1 MTNLTP
7 ASEPTVADAADMLA
21 QPTAPG
27 RQLRAGW
34 RLLLPSMTPWLAI
47 GIVLVVGISLFGV
60 LAPLFVSD
68 PTQIR
73 DQGLTPPSAQFPLG
87 TTQTGQ
93 DVLANLAYA
102 TRGSLQIGVLVG
114 ILATV
119 LSAFFGIYG
128 AYRGGLVD
136 EAFSLLSNVFLVIP
150 GLPLVIV
157 ISGFLPQESRGL
169 WTIVVVLGI
178 TSWAASARVLRAQ
191 TLSVRNRDYVAASK
205 IAGEKPWR
213 VIVVEILPNLLPV
226 IASQFVFAVIAAILG
241 EAGLSFI
248 GLGASNS
255 TTLGTMLFYA
265 QNGFALSLGAWWWFV
280 PPGLMIALY
289 GMGLSLVNF
298 SIDEIINPRLKDLRR
313 YRKRA
318 RRVARLERELARRG
332 RATAGT
338 DAARSTVS
346 KVSSR

>member
-1 MTNLTP
+1 MTNLNPTG
-7 ASEPTVADAADMLA
+7 EPTVADAAGMLV
-21 QPTAPG
+21 QPG
-27 RQLRAGW
+27 RRQRAGW
-34 RLLLPSMTPWLAI
+34 RMLLPSMTPWLAI
-47 GIVLVVGISLFGV
+47 GLALVAGITLFGV
-60 LAPLFVSD
+60 LGPHFVSD
-68 PTQIR
+68 PTLIR

-102 TRGSLQIGVLVG
+102 TRGSLEIGILVG

-128 AYRGGLVD
+128 VYRGGLVD

-157 ISGFLPQESRGL
+157 ISGFVPPEHRGL
-169 WTIVVVLGI
+169 WTIVAVLAI

-205 IAGEKPWR
+205 IGGEKPWR

-248 GLGASNS
+248 GLGASSS

-280 PPGLMIALY
+280 PPGLMIALF

-298 SIDEIINPRLKDLRR
+298 SIDEIINPKLKDLRL
-313 YRKRA
+313 YRERA
-318 RRVARLERELARRG
+318 REVARREHELVRVD
-332 RATAGT
+332 RAAAGT
-338 DAARSTVS
+338 DADAARSTVS